1 MASGQTKDYNVGI
14 CCFSVNHAALRSKSK
29 DLLAQNQI
37 KVSDWSHI
45 STHRLVGSE
54 SE

>member
-1 MASGQTKDYNVGI
+1 
-14 CCFSVNHAALRSKSK
+14 
-29 DLLAQNQI
+29 LLAQNQN

-54 SE
+54 SD